1 VVANVEN
8 LQTILED
15 ACHRLR
21 AKVART

>member
-8 LQTILED
+8 LQIILED